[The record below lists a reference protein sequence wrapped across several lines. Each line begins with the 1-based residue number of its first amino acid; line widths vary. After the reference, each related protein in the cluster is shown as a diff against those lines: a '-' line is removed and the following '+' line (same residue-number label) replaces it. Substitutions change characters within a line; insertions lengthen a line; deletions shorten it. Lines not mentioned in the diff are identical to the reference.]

1 MVNVGSFFYADPIY
15 PTPTPE
21 KLKMLTNL
29 TQIILKVLAYCLE
42 LPPNGQMEIWSH
54 SWNLF
59 LISVLSGILLNST
72 ENWTCGVL
80 EEVGR
85 SLPLTISTSH
95 IKKWEQEGLQA
106 TG

>member
-1 MVNVGSFFYADPIY
+1 MLAVSSMLPPIY
-15 PTPTPE
+15 HIPTPE
-21 KLKMLTNL
+21 KLQMLTNL
-29 TQIILKVLAYCLE
+29 IQVILKVLVYCLE

-59 LISVLSGILLNST
+59 LISVLSGILNGT
-72 ENWTCGVL
+72 EDWTCGVL

-95 IKKWEQEGLQA
+95 TKKWEQEGLQA